1 MDHRRMAAGS
11 GGRERV
17 SLGSSLLAV
26 LSLLPALAPA
36 ATGAERTSEPFP
48 SALYVERDI
57 EVAARGSGVIE
68 KVLVDRGQKVR
79 AGQALA
85 VLETELATRDL
96 ELAQDELRRA
106 EAELAR
112 IQPLA
117 GSGIVSQQELQ
128 QREIDRDVAATRGK
142 RARAVL
148 DRCTV
153 EAPFAGVIAER
164 WAVVGQRVEEDDNTP
179 LFRLVASGPLRA
191 RVDLPESLLAGVRIG
206 SRATVQ
212 LEQGGGE
219 PHPAK
224 VVFVSPAVDA
234 ASGTAPVIVEI
245 AAAGGQLR
253 PGASVTVRLELS
265 APASAEAR
273 GGR

>member
-1 MDHRRMAAGS
+1 MRIGATPI
-11 GGRERV
+11 
-17 SLGSSLLAV
+17 LLA
-26 LSLLPALAPA
+26 LMALLPAAVQAAPE
-36 ATGAERTSEPFP
+36 TERLSDPFP
-48 SALYVERDI
+48 SALYVERDVS
-57 EVAARGSGVIE
+57 VAARGSGVIE
-68 KVLVDRGQKVR
+68 QVLVDRGQNVR

-96 ELAQDELRRA
+96 ELAQEELRRA
-106 EAELAR
+106 EAELKR

-128 QREIDRDVAATRGK
+128 QREIDRDVASTRVR

-191 RVDLPESLLAGVRIG
+191 RVDLPESLLPGVMLG
-206 SRATVQ
+206 GRATVELDQ
-212 LEQGGGE
+212 MAGE
-219 PHPAK
+219 SHSAK

-234 ASGTAPVIVEI
+234 ASGTAPVIVELPSKGR
-245 AAAGGQLR
+245 ALR
-253 PGASVTVRLELS
+253 PGASVTVRLEL
-265 APASAEAR
+265 APPASAETRAPR
-273 GGR
+273 